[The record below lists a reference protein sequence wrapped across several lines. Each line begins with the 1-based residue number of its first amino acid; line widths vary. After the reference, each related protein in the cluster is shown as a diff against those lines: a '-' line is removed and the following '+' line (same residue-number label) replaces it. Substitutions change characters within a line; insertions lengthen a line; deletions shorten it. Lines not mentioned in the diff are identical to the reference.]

1 MYFHMGL
8 VGVVVVVDFDSE
20 FVDFGCGGGM
30 MFDFF
35 FLLWV

>member
-1 MYFHMGL
+1 M
-8 VGVVVVVDFDSE
+8 VVVVDDFGSE
-20 FVDFGCGGGM
+20 FVDFGCAGGM